1 MILLNTLLV
10 RKLIKSKQITNRQLK
25 KEHNFAFTVIF
36 LNAFFVITLLPS
48 AIILIGS
55 NIVGYKDATSVASKS
70 ATIMNFAF
78 VVGQYFAGFNYTFS
92 FLLNLKF
99 NKLFRKEFFLMI
111 VDIKKLFFRNQQVFS
126 TGINTLTH
134 NSKTTKNQTSK

>member
-10 RKLIKSKQITNRQLK
+10 RKLIKSKQITNRELK
-25 KEHNFAFTVIF
+25 KEHKFAFTVIF
-36 LNAFFVITLLPS
+36 LNAFFVFTLIPS

-55 NIVGYKDATSVASKS
+55 NIVGYKDATSASSKS
-70 ATIMNFAF
+70 ATIMNFAY
-78 VVGQYFAGFNYTFS
+78 VVGQFFAGFNYTFS

-111 VDIKKLFFRNQQVFS
+111 VDIKNYFLGNQKKFS
-126 TGINTLTH
+126 NSINTLRNT
-134 NSKTTKNQTSK
+134 SKTTKNQSRK